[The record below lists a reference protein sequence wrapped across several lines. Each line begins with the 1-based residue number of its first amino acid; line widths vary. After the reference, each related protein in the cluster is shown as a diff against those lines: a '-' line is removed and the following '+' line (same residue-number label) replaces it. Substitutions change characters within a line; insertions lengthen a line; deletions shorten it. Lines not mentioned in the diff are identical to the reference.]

1 MQSGIGDTHRCP
13 LRSFDRNAI
22 ASRLRSLLGEA
33 GEIPFG
39 DIAAKLGVEELSL
52 RLSVDEISP
61 HPTVEVLDAV
71 IRVYG
76 VDPTWLLTGQY
87 DSGSHRMAVE
97 AGNARAI
104 LATSSPCARRPFQS
118 RHRSISGRAARI
130 DAGTFGV

>member
-104 LATSSPCARRPFQS
+104 LRDFIAMRPSP
-118 RHRSISGRAARI
+118 ISEPPPEHFRAS
-130 DAGTFGV
+130 GQN